1 MTKTRRIAAI
11 TAVLAGMFMAPAV
24 ASAATF
30 GSRTEAAAPQTKFIG
45 ATQDGRAYA
54 AWANGEINDA
64 VSRIQSRAARFRM
77 TVAQRQLLT
86 NNTNQS
92 ANILRHRVAQV
103 TADGKVTAAERHDVR
118 NLAVALQSELRKA
131 HGNLDSFWLL

>member
-30 GSRTEAAAPQTKFIG
+30 GSRTEAVAPQTKFIV
-45 ATQDGRAYA
+45 ADQSGRAYS
-54 AWANGEINDA
+54 AWAHREINDA
-64 VSRIQSRAARFRM
+64 VNRIQARGATVRL
-77 TVAQRQLLT
+77 TVAQRQLLQ

-92 ANILRHRVAQV
+92 ANILRSRVAQV
-103 TADGKVTAAERHDVR
+103 SADGKVTAAERQNVR
-118 NLAVALQSELRKA
+118 NLALALQSELRKA